1 MIQRPRS
8 STRTDTPFPYTP
20 LVRSRQQDLYQR
32 DAGGVAVVQAR
43 DERRAALVALD
54 QVELPERPVL
64 VERTRGELAG
74 EAFQRALL
82 RAVARRPAPVA
93 LSGQRGELHV
103 PVEVEMRVLLPGRT
117 RRGVDRLLPEA
128 RVGQE
133 ALFDDALE

>member
-1 MIQRPRS
+1 M
-8 STRTDTPFPYTP
+8 TTP
-20 LVRSRQQDLYQR
+20 LVFFLNDTATSEIYTYRHTLSLHDALPIFAPGVGQRQQDLYQR
-32 DAGGVAVVQAR
+32 DAVGVAVVQAR

-117 RRGVDRLLPEA
+117 RRG
-128 RVGQE
+128 
-133 ALFDDALE
+133 

>member
-1 MIQRPRS
+1 MRISDWS
-8 STRTDTPFPYTP
+8 SD
-20 LVRSRQQDLYQR
+20 VCSSDL
-32 DAGGVAVVQAR
+32 
-43 DERRAALVALD
+43 
-54 QVELPERPVL
+54 
-64 VERTRGELAG
+64 LAG

-133 ALFDDALE
+133 ALFDDALEPLQRHQIGRAHV

>member
-1 MIQRPRS
+1 M
-8 STRTDTPFPYTP
+8 
-20 LVRSRQQDLYQR
+20 YQR
-32 DAGGVAVVQAR
+32 DAVVVAVVQAR
-43 DERRAALVALD
+43 DERRAARVALD

-117 RRGVDRLLPEA
+117 PRGVARLLPEA

-133 ALFDDALE
+133 ALFADALQPLQRPPLGDNNPPGAPPP